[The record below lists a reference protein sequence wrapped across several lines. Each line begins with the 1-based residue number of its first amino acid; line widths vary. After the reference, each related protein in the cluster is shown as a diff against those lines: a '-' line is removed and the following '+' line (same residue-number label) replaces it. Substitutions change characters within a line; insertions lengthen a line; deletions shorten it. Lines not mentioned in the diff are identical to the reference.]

1 MHDLTVA
8 FRALALSREEFE
20 RPRPG
25 RDVTPG
31 SEDDD
36 EEARFQRE
44 LQIAL
49 EASKADAVVVAPPSL
64 VVPAASMQRSNAVKS
79 DPPLNPYSEVPTP
92 LPQAEA
98 MSSFLN
104 ERAKMEQERLER
116 IAKRMRGE
124 EAGGSQQ
131 REEPPAK
138 RPRPST
144 SSSAQSKTIS
154 TLDKIKQAEAS
165 AEELAARMNVTSSPS
180 IPSGSKTTFFWDG
193 ELRQTANRLV
203 DKEKD
208 TRPTFRFSE
217 VIGTVRTS
225 YPSYHT

>member
-1 MHDLTVA
+1 M
-8 FRALALSREEFE
+8 
-20 RPRPG
+20 
-25 RDVTPG
+25 TPG

-44 LQIAL
+44 LEIAL
-49 EASKADAVVVAPPSL
+49 EASKADAVPVAPPPIAAP
-64 VVPAASMQRSNAVKS
+64 VASMQRSSAAKS
-79 DPPLNPYSEVPTP
+79 DPPSNPPSEVPTP

-98 MSSFLN
+98 MSSFLT

-124 EAGGSQQ
+124 EASGSLQ

-144 SSSAQSKTIS
+144 SSSVQPKTIS

-180 IPSGSKTTFFWDG
+180 IPSASKTTFFWDG

-203 DKEKD
+203 EKEKD

-217 VIGTVRTS
+217 VIGPVRTS
-225 YPSYHT
+225 YPSSYLN